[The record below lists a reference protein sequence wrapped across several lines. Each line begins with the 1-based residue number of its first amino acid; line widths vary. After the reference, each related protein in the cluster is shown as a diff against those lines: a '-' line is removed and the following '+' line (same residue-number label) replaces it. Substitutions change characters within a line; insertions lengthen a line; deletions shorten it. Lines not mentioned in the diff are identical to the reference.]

1 MTATAY
7 ELATRRE
14 FTDGEN
20 PSARTT
26 WQVNG
31 ATSYANARAALDAA
45 IPSTFTFPSGV
56 VAYLDKIDASEMLDD
71 AFFEFT
77 LDYQTQPQKSEN
89 QTEFE
94 FDVSAATD
102 LIYQSY
108 ATSTYVISGSTAPD
122 FQGAVGVQFGSSQPR
137 GIAPHKPFSTFTIT
151 KHWAVSSVT
160 QTYQL
165 AVEALVGVVSSATF
179 NGRAAGT
186 VRFLGARGRQ
196 SGDKFPISYEFGFRP
211 NVSACTA
218 GGITVGA
225 ANGWDLL
232 EYLYRP
238 YKHAAA
244 KQVVWRPHAAYVHRV
259 HPLTSLAGL
268 AL

>member
-122 FQGAVGVQFGSSQPR
+122 FQGAVGVLCEF
-137 GIAPHKPFSTFTIT
+137 F
-151 KHWAVSSVT
+151 
-160 QTYQL
+160 
-165 AVEALVGVVSSATF
+165 
-179 NGRAAGT
+179 RA
-186 VRFLGARGRQ
+186 RHSLLGARHMLSDARHML
-196 SGDKFPISYEFGFRP
+196 SCRSTYVFLVLDKCFFGARH
-211 NVSACTA
+211 VLWT
-218 GGITVGA
+218 
-225 ANGWDLL
+225 
-232 EYLYRP
+232 R
-238 YKHAAA
+238 
-244 KQVVWRPHAAYVHRV
+244 RV
-259 HPLTSLAGL
+259 LSCG
-268 AL
+268 